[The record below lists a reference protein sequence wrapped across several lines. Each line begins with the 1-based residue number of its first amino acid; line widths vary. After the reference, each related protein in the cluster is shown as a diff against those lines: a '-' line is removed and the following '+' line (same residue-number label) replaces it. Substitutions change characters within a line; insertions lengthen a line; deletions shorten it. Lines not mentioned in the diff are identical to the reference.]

1 MKTLLGTI
9 DGYLAR
15 VSTKTYVGIVFGTV
29 LAVGLSAMAIP
40 PEQGKLQPLP
50 AQVVAAL
57 TRPCILQPGAWTNIA
72 CTGTGVAA
80 TSALLNQW
88 SQYLFYCP
96 QNSAIRTGT
105 TTTQAKITNVA
116 ASRFQ
121 FLRSLTNPRKVN
133 RNCEPFS
140 TCDRSVLVAG
150 FLLRNAM

>member
-105 TTTQAKITNVA
+105 TTTQATPTTADGV
-116 ASRFQ
+116 F
-121 FLRSLTNPRKVN
+121 P
-133 RNCEPFS
+133 
-140 TCDRSVLVAG
+140 AG
-150 FLLRNAM
+150 GIVRIPTTDTILYIGCLPTATQTGCQILECK